1 MPHLTSR
8 FLAWK
13 SCLLY
18 TSQGDRQALYDSSA
32 SAWGLRLAV
41 VVGLLAVLMAA
52 LVLVLVVTTAWR
64 TRSRDYAALRMAG
77 VPVSALR
84 RASALE
90 QGVVVLVAGAAGILC
105 GLLASRLA
113 LPMVPLFTRPS
124 ATYVADLRPAWT
136 AVAGA
141 TALVLGLLGVVA
153 VVVGTRLV
161 SRATPARLREQ
172 L

>member
-1 MPHLTSR
+1 
-8 FLAWK
+8 
-13 SCLLY
+13 
-18 TSQGDRQALYDSSA
+18 
-32 SAWGLRLAV
+32 
-41 VVGLLAVLMAA
+41 
-52 LVLVLVVTTAWR
+52 
-64 TRSRDYAALRMAG
+64 
-77 VPVSALR
+77 
-84 RASALE
+84 
-90 QGVVVLVAGAAGILC
+90 VAGAAGILC

-136 AVAGA
+136 AVGGA

-161 SRATPARLREQ
+161 SRAAPARLREQ

>member
-1 MPHLTSR
+1 MRISIKDTQR
-8 FLAWK
+8 
-13 SCLLY
+13 
-18 TSQGDRQALYDSSA
+18 QGDRQALYDSSA

-113 LPMVPLFTRPS
+113 LPMVPLFPRPS

-136 AVAGA
+136 AVAADLDPDLGGA
-141 TALVLGLLGVVA
+141 RPTRSHRLCRVALETPGLDSHG
-153 VVVGTRLV
+153 
-161 SRATPARLREQ
+161 
-172 L
+172 